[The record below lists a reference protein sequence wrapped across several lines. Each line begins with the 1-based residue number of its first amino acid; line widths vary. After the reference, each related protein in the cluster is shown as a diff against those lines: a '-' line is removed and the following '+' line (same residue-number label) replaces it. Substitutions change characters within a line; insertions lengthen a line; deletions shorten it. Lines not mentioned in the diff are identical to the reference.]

1 MNHKT
6 KKPMTQE
13 QFEDGLAYAEDNF
26 INDRASHLWV
36 DKQLIKENFD
46 LNGKQVLDFGCGMGG
61 MTLWFA
67 KNWDCE
73 VYGLDIDHHH
83 IRIAQHLK
91 QKHEVEN
98 VFFDIRD
105 ILKKPFRRSEKFDY
119 IFLHD
124 VAEHIPL
131 DELKR
136 IFIQLSKSLEP
147 DGLIF
152 VAYPPWK
159 SPYASHLYPAVSIP
173 WSQFLPKK
181 ILFPLIEKD
190 NRVLVGDEE
199 SNLLEAFQGL
209 NRLTYKKIVKLL
221 ADTELQITY
230 RKSHCLLNKLPFL
243 KKQNIN
249 VFPFDF
255 LVTKEFLVLKNT

>member
-1 MNHKT
+1 
-6 KKPMTQE
+6 MTQE

-26 INDRASHLWV
+26 MNDRASHLWV
-36 DKQLIKENFD
+36 DKQLVKENFD

-147 DGLIF
+147 DGIIF

-159 SPYASHLYPAVSIP
+159 SPYASHLYPAVPIP
-173 WSQFLPKK
+173 WSQFLPEK

-209 NRLTYKKIVKLL
+209 NRLTYKKIVELIE
-221 ADTELQITY
+221 DIPLQITY

-255 LVTKEFLVLKNT
+255 LVTKEFLVLKNA